1 MTSNE
6 RARLEA
12 LRELELDKN
21 AEQSFDDITRI
32 AANIC
37 DTPISLITL
46 IDENIQ
52 WTKSRYGL
60 SLLETKRD
68 HSFCSHT
75 IKTPDQI
82 MIVENTL
89 EDDRFKSSPLVT
101 EDPKMRFYAGMSLVT
116 NSGHPIGAVCVIDS
130 EPKKLNPE
138 QCNALTALSRIAMKL
153 IYAKTLHKR
162 IIAQNI
168 QLDQK
173 TKELLDSLI

>member
-37 DTPISLITL
+37 ETPISLITL
-46 IDENIQ
+46 IDEKIQ

-60 SLLETKRD
+60 SLLATERD
-68 HSFCSHT
+68 NSFCSHT

-82 MIVENTL
+82 MIVENAL
-89 EDDRFKSSPLVT
+89 EDGRFRSNPLVSK
-101 EDPKMRFYAGMSLVT
+101 DPKMRFYAGMSLVT
-116 NSGHPIGAVCVIDS
+116 RTGYPIGALCVIDS
-130 EPKKLNPE
+130 EPRKLNPE
-138 QCNALTALSRIAMKL
+138 QSNALAALSRIAMKL
-153 IYAKTLHKR
+153 IYAQALQKR
-162 IIAQNI
+162 LELKNI
-168 QLDQK
+168 ELDAK
-173 TKELLDSLI
+173 TKALLNSLI